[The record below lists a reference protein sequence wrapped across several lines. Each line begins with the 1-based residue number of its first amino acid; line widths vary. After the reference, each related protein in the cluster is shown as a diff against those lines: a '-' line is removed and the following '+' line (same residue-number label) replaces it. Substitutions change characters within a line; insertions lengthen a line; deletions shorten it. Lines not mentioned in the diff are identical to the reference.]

1 MTHLT
6 SPLAILSVY
15 RAPGFL
21 LDRMSRTAGLV
32 ESMLLAIPWTQL
44 STLAAL
50 LAVGLVLGVGI
61 GLTTMAVNRQA

>member
-15 RAPGFL
+15 RAPGFV

-32 ESMLLAIPWTQL
+32 ERGILSVPWTQV
-44 STLAAL
+44 STLAGL
-50 LAVGLVLGVGI
+50 LAVGLVVGALVGSAAMI
-61 GLTTMAVNRQA
+61 ASRSG